1 MFKKSLIAGFEL
13 PKPSQEDIKKK
24 LTKLNSTKNKT
35 VTTKTTSSRK
45 IPLSERLAI
54 IKEQVEI
61 GLGKYKDK
69 TTVITDKQEFH
80 DYIDRSISN
89 GIIAVDTETNNSL
102 DPITCKIMGLCIYTP
117 GDKAAYIPVNHC
129 SANGDK
135 LEYQLTEQD
144 LAEELVRIT
153 SNTKV
158 IMHNAKFDMRVINN
172 TLGIKMPCYWDTM
185 IGAKLLNENETKRG
199 GNYTLKWQ
207 YADKVDHDSTA
218 YNIETFFKDVQYE
231 YVDPEIFALYSAT
244 DAYVTYKLYEYQL
257 KEYQKPDNSRIFKVF
272 QDIEMAVLPAVA
284 DIEDA
289 GVCIDFKFAEKLS
302 VKYHKKLDEVNK
314 KLDQILSSYD
324 ADIKRYKQNHPN
336 HKLDDPI
343 LISSSSQ
350 LATLL
355 YDIIG
360 VSPVDRESPR
370 GTGEEILKKIN
381 LPLCDVILEYRG
393 LQKLLTTYID
403 KLPGAVNPKTK
414 RIHASFNQIGTDTGR
429 FSSNDPNLQN
439 IPSHNKEI
447 RLMFKAS
454 PGCVFVGG
462 DFSQQEPRILAHFSQ
477 DEHMIN
483 AYNNKQDLYATIA
496 AKVHNKTYW
505 ECMEHWEDGSP
516 NPAGKKL
523 RGHIKSVVLGIMY
536 GRGVAS
542 VAEQTGQTL
551 EEAKKTIDGFYD
563 GFPNVR
569 KWIDETNAFAE
580 KYGYVETLWGRRRR
594 LPDLLLDQYE
604 IKCSE
609 KNNSKSVL
617 FEDSSDVSLENTNK
631 IEEYRRRLEECKSFQ
646 ERAAIKKDAEIDGVE
661 IKDNGGFIA
670 QARRQCVNA
679 RIQGSAADMSK
690 RAMIAIY
697 NNQRLRELGFKML
710 FLVHDEIAG
719 ECPKENADEVSQLL
733 SSLMIQ
739 SAKPECSVNMKCDTY
754 QVSRWYEDDFSDL
767 VYSEYIDLQK
777 QDPNTAWDKI
787 KELHSEIDT
796 KYLREMCD
804 GNYKCGIYEEI

>member
-13 PKPSQEDIKKK
+13 PKPSQENIKQK
-24 LTKLNSTKNKT
+24 LTKLNSKKET
-35 VTTKTTSSRK
+35 TTKQVISKK
-45 IPLSERLAI
+45 ISIQEKLSI
-54 IKEQVEI
+54 IKTEVYKT
-61 GLGKYKDK
+61 LGKYADN
-69 TTVITDKQEFH
+69 TEVITSKERFKE
-80 DYIDRSISN
+80 YIDKAIEAK
-89 GIIAVDTETNNSL
+89 IIALDTETNNSL
-102 DPITCKIMGLCIYTP
+102 DPITCKIMGLCLYVP
-117 GDKAAYIPVNHC
+117 NEKSVYIPVNHC
-129 SANGDK
+129 DLSGVK
-135 LEYQLTEQD
+135 LFNQLTEQD
-144 LAEELVRIT
+144 IAEQLIRLNDVKI
-153 SNTKV
+153 
-158 IMHNAKFDMRVINN
+158 IMHNAKFDMRVVYN
-172 TLGIKMPCYWDTM
+172 TIGVKIPCYWDTM
-185 IGAKLLNENETKRG
+185 IGAKLLDENETRFG

-207 YADKVDHDSTA
+207 YAHKVDHDSA
-218 YNIETFFKDVQYE
+218 VYNIETFFKGVDYG
-231 YVDPEIFALYSAT
+231 YVDPEVFALYSAT
-244 DAYVTYKLYEYQL
+244 DAYATYRLYEYQL
-257 KEYQKPDNSRIFKVF
+257 NEYMKPDNKGIFNVF
-272 QDIEMAVLPAVA
+272 QNIEMAVLPAVA

-289 GVCIDFKFAEKLS
+289 GVCIDFDFSKKLS
-302 VKYHKKLDEVNK
+302 EKYHKKLDEVNA
-314 KLDQILSSYD
+314 KLDSILSSYESE
-324 ADIKRYKQNHPN
+324 ITRYKATHPD
-336 HKLDDPI
+336 HKLSDPI

-355 YDIIG
+355 YDILK
-360 VSPVDRESPR
+360 VPTVDKEKPR
-370 GTGEEILKKIN
+370 GTGEDILKKIN
-381 LPLCDVILEYRG
+381 LPLCKVILDYRE

-403 KLPGAVNPKTK
+403 KLPEAVNPKTK
-414 RIHASFNQIGTDTGR
+414 KIHASFNQVGTDTGR
-429 FSSNDPNLQN
+429 FSSNEPNLQN

-454 PGCVFVGG
+454 PGCVIVGG
-462 DFSQQEPRILAHFSQ
+462 DFSQQEPRLLAHFSQ

-483 AYNNKQDLYATIA
+483 AYNNNQDLYATIA
-496 AKVHNKTYW
+496 AKVNNKTYW

-536 GRGVAS
+536 GRGVNS

-594 LPDLLLDQYE
+594 LTDLLLEPYE
-604 IKCSE
+604 VTCEQSS
-609 KNNSKSVL
+609 NQNTNLL
-617 FEDSSDVSLENTNK
+617 FEDVADVSIEDINK
-631 IEEYRRRLEECKSFQ
+631 IEYYKDLLKNCKSFQ
-646 ERAAIKKDAEIDGVE
+646 DRENIKKRAAVEGVK

-697 NNQRLRELGFKML
+697 NNQRLRELGFKL

-719 ECPKENADEVSQLL
+719 ECPKENAEEVSKLL
-733 SSLMIQ
+733 SQLMIQ
-739 SAKPECSVNMKCDTY
+739 SAKPECSVKMKCDTY

-767 VYSEYIDLQK
+767 VYSEYLDLVK
-777 QDPNTAWDKI
+777 ENPETAWDRI
-787 KELHSEIDT
+787 EEIHSEIDD

-804 GNYKCGIYEEI
+804 GTYKCGVYESI

>member
-13 PKPSQEDIKKK
+13 PKPSQENIKQK
-24 LTKLNSTKNKT
+24 LTKLNSKKET
-35 VTTKTTSSRK
+35 TTKQVISKK
-45 IPLSERLAI
+45 ISIQEKLGI
-54 IKEQVEI
+54 IKTEVYKT
-61 GLGKYKDK
+61 LGKYVDN
-69 TTVITDKQEFH
+69 TEVITSKERFKE
-80 DYIDRSISN
+80 YIDKAIEAK
-89 GIIAVDTETNNSL
+89 IIALDTETNNSL
-102 DPITCKIMGLCIYTP
+102 DPITCKIMGLCLYVP
-117 GDKAAYIPVNHC
+117 NEKSVYIPVNHC
-129 SANGDK
+129 DLNGVK
-135 LEYQLTEQD
+135 LSNQLTEQD
-144 LAEELVRIT
+144 IAEQLIRLNDVKI
-153 SNTKV
+153 
-158 IMHNAKFDMRVINN
+158 IMHNAKFDMRVVYN
-172 TLGIKMPCYWDTM
+172 TIGVKVPCYWDTM
-185 IGAKLLNENETKRG
+185 IGAKLLDENETRFG

-207 YADKVDHDSTA
+207 YAHKVDHDSA
-218 YNIETFFKDVQYE
+218 VYNIETFFKGVDYG
-231 YVDPEIFALYSAT
+231 YVDPEVFALYSAT
-244 DAYVTYKLYEYQL
+244 DAYATYRLYEYQL
-257 KEYQKPDNSRIFKVF
+257 NEYMKPDNKGIFNVF
-272 QDIEMAVLPAVA
+272 QNIEMAVLPAVA

-289 GVCIDFKFAEKLS
+289 GVCIDFDFSKKLS
-302 VKYHKKLDEVNK
+302 EKYHKKLDEVNA
-314 KLDQILSSYD
+314 KLDSILSSYESE
-324 ADIKRYKQNHPN
+324 ITRYKATHPD
-336 HKLDDPI
+336 HKLSDPI

-355 YDIIG
+355 YDILK
-360 VSPVDRESPR
+360 VPTVDKEKPR
-370 GTGEEILKKIN
+370 GTGEDILKKIN
-381 LPLCDVILEYRG
+381 LPLCKVILDYRE

-403 KLPGAVNPKTK
+403 KLPEAVNPKTK
-414 RIHASFNQIGTDTGR
+414 KIHASFNQVGTDTGR
-429 FSSNDPNLQN
+429 FSSNEPNLQN

-454 PGCVFVGG
+454 PGCVIVGG
-462 DFSQQEPRILAHFSQ
+462 DFSQQEPRLLAHFSQ

-483 AYNNKQDLYATIA
+483 AYNNNQDLYATIA
-496 AKVHNKTYW
+496 AKVNNKTYW

-536 GRGVAS
+536 GRGVNS

-594 LPDLLLDQYE
+594 LTDLLLESYE
-604 IKCSE
+604 VTCEQSS
-609 KNNSKSVL
+609 NQNTNLL
-617 FEDSSDVSLENTNK
+617 FEDVADVSIEDTNK
-631 IEEYRRRLEECKSFQ
+631 IEYYKDLLKNCKSFQ
-646 ERAAIKKDAEIDGVE
+646 DRENIKKRAAAEGVK

-719 ECPKENADEVSQLL
+719 ECPKENAEEVSKLL
-733 SSLMIQ
+733 SQLMIQ
-739 SAKPECSVNMKCDTY
+739 SAKPECSVKMKCDTY

-767 VYSEYIDLQK
+767 VYSEYLDLVK
-777 QDPNTAWDKI
+777 ENPETAWDRI
-787 KELHSEIDT
+787 KEIHSEIDD

-804 GNYKCGIYEEI
+804 GTYKCGVYESI